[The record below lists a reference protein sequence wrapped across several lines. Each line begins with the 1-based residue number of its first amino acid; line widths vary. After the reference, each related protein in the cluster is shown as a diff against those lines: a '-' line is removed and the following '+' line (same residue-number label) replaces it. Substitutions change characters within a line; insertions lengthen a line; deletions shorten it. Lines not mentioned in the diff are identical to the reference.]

1 MSKTSGFA
9 FILALLF
16 VSGSALAAPP
26 KLDEAAW
33 TAVFG
38 TAADGPSPT
47 FIKGLHEDMSPAE
60 AGAVFKGAEKPSKF
74 GFAKLTVKGVP
85 GVKKMEIYFAKDK
98 ETKKV
103 PTFLKSV
110 TLTLD
115 AAVLKD
121 AAAYEA
127 LIKVLTAKYG
137 PIKKAED
144 VPNYKVTW
152 ALKSMRVA
160 QVWKIGRD
168 LTFKF
173 SL

>member
-1 MSKTSGFA
+1 MSKTTGFA
-9 FILALLF
+9 LTLALLF
-16 VSGSALAAPP
+16 VSGGAIAAPP

-47 FIKGLHEDMSPAE
+47 IIKGLREDMSPTE

-85 GVKKMEIYFAKDK
+85 GVAKMEIYFAKDK

-115 AAVLKD
+115 ASVLKD
-121 AAAYEA
+121 PAVYEA
-127 LIKVLTAKYG
+127 LVKVLTAKYG
-137 PIKKAED
+137 PVKKAED
-144 VPNYKVTW
+144 VANYKITW
-152 ALKSMRVA
+152 AVKSLGVA

-173 SL
+173 SP